1 MPIIASSTQ
10 APALPVIDVTPEPAS
25 SVSLAPR
32 DKATL
37 AQDAAHW
44 SAQVARLAI
53 RTADD
58 CLQASYL
65 LRSVKGV
72 RSDIQR
78 WFAPHIDAATETKR
92 KAEAARKG
100 LADERDRME
109 APLVLAETTIKRA
122 LLAWESEQ
130 ERVRMAEQARLQAEA
145 QREAEA
151 QTLDAAAALE
161 REAVATGDAEM
172 QAEAES
178 LLAQPVE
185 APAVEVKRAVPKVQ
199 GVVYRDNWRAH
210 QDIDVKALASA
221 VASGQ
226 APASFLT
233 PNLTAINQW
242 ARATQGG
249 QQIPGLKVINDRQIA
264 ARG

>member
-1 MPIIASSTQ
+1 MPIIATNTEP
-10 APALPVIDVTPEPAS
+10 APPVIDITPEPVS

-37 AQDAAHW
+37 AKDASHW
-44 SAQVARLAI
+44 SAQVAQLAI
-53 RTADD
+53 RTAGD
-58 CLQASYL
+58 CVQASYL
-65 LRSVKGV
+65 LRSIKGV

-78 WFAPHIDAATETKR
+78 WFQPHIESAMETKR
-92 KAEAARKG
+92 RAEAARKG
-100 LADERDRME
+100 LADECDRMQ
-109 APLVLAETTIKRA
+109 APLVLAENTVKRA
-122 LLAWESEQ
+122 LLTWEQEQ
-130 ERVRMAEQARLQAEA
+130 ERARLAEQERLQAEA
-145 QREAEA
+145 QRAAEA
-151 QTLDAAAALE
+151 QTLAAAAALE

-178 LLAQPVE
+178 LIAQPVE

-210 QDIDVKALASA
+210 QDIDIKALAGA

-226 APASFLT
+226 APASFLA

-249 QQIPGLKVINDRQIA
+249 QAMPGLKVINDRQIA